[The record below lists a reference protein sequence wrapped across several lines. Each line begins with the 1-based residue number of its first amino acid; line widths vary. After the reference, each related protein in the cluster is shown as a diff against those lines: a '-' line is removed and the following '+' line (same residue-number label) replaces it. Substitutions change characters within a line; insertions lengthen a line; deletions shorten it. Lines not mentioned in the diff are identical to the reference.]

1 MKKVSLVYSA
11 VAINAAKML
20 SSMERIS
27 FLEVGAKRKESNYF
41 THNKIPPKR

>member
-1 MKKVSLVYSA
+1 MKKVVIVYSSA
-11 VAINAAKML
+11 AINAARMI

-41 THNKIPPKR
+41 THNKIPRKS